1 VRGSS
6 DQSVIAYLYDGSQL
20 TTMGGV
26 IGSGGSAINDVLITE
41 VDAHPSGGLTGFQAI
56 PFALGQQPVVSSYAY
71 HPADHRLAAAATYKD
86 WEAIQDITYSYDT
99 AGNLRQSVDELG
111 ELVELDQT
119 FSYDALHRLAEV
131 EATGEHG
138 YGTHRY
144 EYDDAGNLR
153 SKGPAAASGELTLHY
168 DRTPGQPTHIA
179 AVDLLA
185 GGSSVP
191 NAGLYTADADGGITS
206 RTHFGLFTTSFNRNA
221 DGRIQGVGLPAPNES
236 LVNHYDD
243 TGERSEKLHLG
254 AYASVIA
261 DRYYVDPS
269 FEVDTVNNTHEVH
282 FFLGGRR
289 VATSK
294 RTGLGIEQT
303 PPSVSEVTTYHPDQV
318 GTNTVTTTSTASS
331 QTVSKTFL
339 DPFGAKQSGT
349 GTEPRHLFTDQERDA
364 ETGLDYFHARFYD
377 PWIGRFLEQDGA
389 LIGAAAGGTF
399 EGISGDAGN
408 LNAYAYVLNRP
419 TGMVDPTGLEGEEVD
434 FVMSGGDA
442 GFIGTS
448 GGLAAMS
455 EAGDVATCGNLSMSG
470 LSNESISKEAAGSNS
485 AAETGGTEQQAFL
498 GPEAAPVAAGAA
510 AEATKGSAVGRALSV
525 LGAPFAAIAVLL
537 TPSKASSPT
546 ISDLQENDASAF
558 FNHYTNPFAQGLIE
572 KDGFIKPSQ
581 DGFVYVTT
589 TVYSS
594 ATTAQAQLSLT
605 NTPSGYFQI
614 PRANLP
620 GVTPAGIVPPSGPH
634 PGGGLQWVAPGPVPI
649 GGAQWV
655 PIGP

>member
-1 VRGSS
+1 VRSRPG
-6 DQSVIAYLYDGSQL
+6 
-20 TTMGGV
+20 T
-26 IGSGGSAINDVLITE
+26 
-41 VDAHPSGGLTGFQAI
+41 DA
-56 PFALGQQPVVSSYAY
+56 
-71 HPADHRLAAAATYKD
+71 
-86 WEAIQDITYSYDT
+86 
-99 AGNLRQSVDELG
+99 LG
-111 ELVELDQT
+111 ELGQT
-119 FSYDALHRLAEV
+119 FSYDSLHRLAEV
-131 EATGEHG
+131 VTLGTHG

-185 GGSSVP
+185 AGSSVP

-206 RTHFGLFTTSFNRNA
+206 RTHFGLFTTSFNRNV

-349 GTEPRHLFTDQERDA
+349 GTEPRHLFTGQERDA
-364 ETGLDYFHARFYD
+364 QTGLDYFHARFYD
-377 PWIGRFLEQDGA
+377 PWVGRFLEQDPALGGA
-389 LIGAAAGGTF
+389 TAGVSFNRIANDAA
-399 EGISGDAGN
+399 N
-408 LNAYAYVLNRP
+408 LNPYAYTLNRP
-419 TGMVDPTGLEGEEVD
+419 TLLIDQNGEWWQLATGLLGGVGGGVGNYLGQMKTMPKGESVD
-434 FVMSGGDA
+434 WGAVAIATGVGFVAGVITPASAISSPLRAAAFGSATNVAEEAVQMGREAMSGKAPSTGEVAARVAVAAATGAPGGLIGNAVAKTTKTGVDDIGIINGVRGAA
-442 GFIGTS
+442 GEMIETALEAITGSSNSGSESSAPADSGGATQSRDGQGARSDQNLNTSNSKTS
-448 GGLAAMS
+448 GMS
-455 EAGDVATCGNLSMSG
+455 IGSG
-470 LSNESISKEAAGSNS
+470 QTQNS
-485 AAETGGTEQQAFL
+485 
-498 GPEAAPVAAGAA
+498 
-510 AEATKGSAVGRALSV
+510 
-525 LGAPFAAIAVLL
+525 
-537 TPSKASSPT
+537 
-546 ISDLQENDASAF
+546 
-558 FNHYTNPFAQGLIE
+558 
-572 KDGFIKPSQ
+572 
-581 DGFVYVTT
+581 
-589 TVYSS
+589 
-594 ATTAQAQLSLT
+594 
-605 NTPSGYFQI
+605 
-614 PRANLP
+614 
-620 GVTPAGIVPPSGPH
+620 
-634 PGGGLQWVAPGPVPI
+634 GGGGVEVNCSSNCSSFMF
-649 GGAQWV
+649 
-655 PIGP
+655 